1 MARLLSDHDYLR
13 LIQDANLQQI
23 IDNTQQYMLDAE
35 QAAQSEMIGYLA
47 QRYKTA
53 DIFTNTTQFDVTA
66 TYKAKNLV
74 YLNADAFS
82 DTTTYITGDLVVQN
96 GKVYHSTAG
105 SAPVAFDPTDW
116 DLLGN
121 QYAFFHV
128 TLPEAEYDLDTTY
141 QIGDVVWYADRTY
154 TAIKANTG
162 VLPTDAVIWTQGA
175 VYSISGD
182 LVTDTA
188 VWTAGDNRNQLIVLH
203 LINITLYWLHHRIN
217 PRNVP
222 DHRKIAY
229 DGNGDIKNAGSAL
242 NWLTM
247 VAGGDINADIPEV
260 QPQQGMSIRYGSA
273 NDATTISRNS
283 LW

>member
-1 MARLLSDHDYLR
+1 MARLLADHDYNR
-13 LIQDANLQQI
+13 LIQDSNLQQI
-23 IDNTQQYMLDAE
+23 IESTQQYKLDAE
-35 QAAQSEMIGYLA
+35 QAAQSEMISYLK
-47 QRYKTA
+47 QRYITEE
-53 DIFTNTTQFDVTA
+53 IFTNTTQFSVTA

-74 YLNADAFS
+74 YLDADAFS
-82 DTTTYITGDLVVQN
+82 DTATYLTGDLVLQN
-96 GKVYHSTAG
+96 GKVYHSKAG
-105 SAPVAFDPTDW
+105 SAPGAFDVSDW

-128 TLPEAEYDLDTTY
+128 TLPEEEYDLEETY
-141 QIGDVVWYADRTY
+141 QAGDVVWYADRTY

-162 VLPTDAVIWTQGA
+162 ILPTDAVIWTEGA

-182 LVTDTA
+182 LVTDTS

-247 VAGGDINADIPEV
+247 VAGGDINADIPEI
-260 QPQQGMSIRYGSA
+260 QPQQGMSVRFGSA
-273 NDATTISRNS
+273 NNSTTLSRNQ